1 MRLFYHQPAPRW
13 VEGLPQG
20 NGRLGI
26 MALGGV
32 AQERIALN
40 EDTLWSGHPGNH
52 IRPGSYE
59 HILKAQELVL
69 AGRARE
75 ARRSFAPTCW
85 GRLRKATYPWAIFC

>member
-40 EDTLWSGHPGNH
+40 EDLSLIH
-52 IRPGSYE
+52 I
-59 HILKAQELVL
+59 
-69 AGRARE
+69 
-75 ARRSFAPTCW
+75 
-85 GRLRKATYPWAIFC
+85 